1 MFNTSSIGDG
11 VMARLGGDREP
22 TAAAT
27 EGWADHGQR
36 YLVWPRARALRFL
49 GFIRRLTAKPVSLIA
64 FVVLLTLGFVAAFA
78 PWVAPYHF
86 LEIDTPNMLK
96 GPTAAHPMGRD
107 QVGRDLLSR
116 LMHAGRISLAVA
128 VGSEAVALAIGV
140 PIGLTAG
147 FFRGAVDAVLMRIID
162 GLLAFPSILLALVIA
177 AIFSGRFF
185 PVLLAIGITLVPG
198 VARIVRAGTLREK
211 GMEYVTACY
220 AVGASAPRIALRHIL
235 PNTFPEL
242 MVQIT
247 LGMAVAILIEATL
260 SFLGLGVQPPL
271 SSWGTQLK
279 IGYRE
284 IWIQPWLVTFPGLVI
299 FAAVWAFNV
308 MGDALRDTLDPR
320 LKNI

>member
-1 MFNTSSIGDG
+1 
-11 VMARLGGDREP
+11 
-22 TAAAT
+22 
-27 EGWADHGQR
+27 
-36 YLVWPRARALRFL
+36 
-49 GFIRRLTAKPVSLIA
+49 LTTKPVSLIA
-64 FVVLLTLGFVAAFA
+64 LVVLLTLAFLAAFA
-78 PWVAPYHF
+78 PWIAPYDF
-86 LEIDTPNMLK
+86 LEIDWKNMLE
-96 GPTAAHPMGRD
+96 GPTVAHPMGTD

-147 FFRGAVDAVLMRIID
+147 FYRGIVDTVLMRIID

-284 IWIQPWLVTFPGLVI
+284 IWNTP
-299 FAAVWAFNV
+299 
-308 MGDALRDTLDPR
+308 
-320 LKNI
+320 

>member
-1 MFNTSSIGDG
+1 MLQ
-11 VMARLGGDREP
+11 LGGDKGP
-22 TAAAT
+22 TGAAA
-27 EGWADHGQR
+27 EGWANSVQR
-36 YLVWPRARALRFL
+36 YSLRTRTTAINL
-49 GFIRRLTAKPVSLIA
+49 LSFIRRLTTKPVALIA
-64 FVVLLTLGFVAAFA
+64 FGLLLTLAFFAAFA
-78 PWVAPYHF
+78 PWIAPYDF
-86 LEIDTPNMLK
+86 LEVDLPNRLT
-96 GPTAAHPMGRD
+96 GPSVEHPMGRD
-107 QVGRDLLSR
+107 QVGRDVFSR

-128 VGSEAVALAIGV
+128 AGSEALALAIGV

-147 FFRGAVDAVLMRIID
+147 LFRGMVDAVLMRIID

-177 AIFSGRFF
+177 AIFEAKFF

-211 GMEYVTACY
+211 GMEYVTAGY
-220 AVGASAPRIALRHIL
+220 AVGASLPRIALRHIL

-247 LGMAVAILIEATL
+247 IVMAVAILIEAGP

-271 SSWGTQLK
+271 SSWGTQLR

-284 IWIQPWLVTFPGLVI
+284 IFIQPWLVVFPGLFI
-299 FAAVWAFNV
+299 FAAVWALNV

>member
-1 MFNTSSIGDG
+1 
-11 VMARLGGDREP
+11 MARLGGDREP

-27 EGWADHGQR
+27 EGWADNVQG
-36 YLVWPRARALRFL
+36 YLMGARATALSLLSFT
-49 GFIRRLTAKPVSLIA
+49 RRLTTKPVSLIA
-64 FVVLLTLGFVAAFA
+64 FVVLLTLAFFAAFA
-78 PWVAPYHF
+78 PWVAPYDY
-86 LEIDTPNMLK
+86 LKLDAPNRLK
-96 GPTAAHPMGRD
+96 GPSVEHPMGRD
-107 QVGRDLLSR
+107 QVGRDVLSR

-128 VGSEAVALAIGV
+128 AGSEAVALAIGV
-140 PIGLTAG
+140 PIGLIAG
-147 FFRGAVDAVLMRIID
+147 FFRGAVDAVLMRIVD

-177 AIFSGRFF
+177 SIFEGKFF

-220 AVGASAPRIALRHIL
+220 ALGTSAPRIALRHIL

-247 LGMAVAILIEATL
+247 LGLAVAILIEATL
-260 SFLGLGVQPPL
+260 SFIGLGVQPPL

-284 IWIQPWLVTFPGLVI
+284 IFITGWLVTFPGLVI
-299 FAAVWAFNV
+299 FAAVWALNV
-308 MGDALRDTLDPR
+308 MGDAMRDTLDPR